1 MVHQTYKKGDFIGLR
16 YEIVD
21 VIGEG
26 GFGIVY
32 LVYHHDSDR
41 AHPFYALKTFKDEF
55 FSDRTVIDRFR
66 QEAQVWVDMGSHPY
80 LVRAFFVDLI
90 SDRLFIASE
99 YIAPEKQ
106 GGLNSLDAYLKIAS
120 LDLVQSLKWAIQF
133 CHGMEYAYS
142 KGIRAHRDI
151 KPSNIMIDNDMTVK
165 ITDFGLA
172 GIYVVLVT

>member
-1 MVHQTYKKGDFIGLR
+1 
-16 YEIVD
+16 
-21 VIGEG
+21 
-26 GFGIVY
+26 
-32 LVYHHDSDR
+32 
-41 AHPFYALKTFKDEF
+41 
-55 FSDRTVIDRFR
+55 VIDRFR